1 VTVAD
6 AHQDAAFEFD
16 AARFKDAMS
25 RFATGVAIV
34 SGIDDGEPVGFTCQS
49 FVSLSLDPP
58 YVAVAPARTST
69 SWPRIARSGSF
80 CVNVLHEDQEELCRG
95 FAVSGGPKFDGV
107 DWHPA
112 PGTGSPVID
121 GSLAWVDCT
130 VELVHDAGDHELIL
144 GRVRDLGVGD
154 GSPLLFFRSRFA
166 TLSHDATPEGRGTD
180 A

>member
-1 VTVAD
+1 MTAQPGTDRPVPPFDTAKFKQAMGMFTTGVTV
-6 AHQDAAFEFD
+6 
-16 AARFKDAMS
+16 
-25 RFATGVAIV
+25 VA
-34 SGIDDGEPVGFTCQS
+34 GIEDGQPVGFTCQS
-49 FVSLSLDPP
+49 FLSLSIDPP
-58 YVAVAPARTST
+58 YVAVAPSRTST

-80 CVNVLHEDQEELCRG
+80 CVNVLTEAQEDLGKR

-112 PGTGSPVID
+112 ADSGSPVIE

-144 GRVRDLGVGD
+144 GRVLDLGLGE

-166 TLSHDATPEGRGTD
+166 TVAHDRSPDEG
-180 A
+180 